1 MNKLGLSA
9 LVSAFALLS
18 GCGGGSGSSGGS
30 VNVPPTGSTPS
41 PGGSSATIF
50 QASGAGPLVAPIY
63 FDANGN
69 GVIDAGE
76 PAAFTDATGAAGASV
91 AGYLPNQNPPSGAT
105 MRLRTF
111 GADSSTGFIV
121 SELSAPRGATV
132 VSPVTTI
139 IDLAGDQTAVR
150 RAFGMLSGPSAIR
163 ETTDL
168 LSFAAAQRLN
178 DPDSATAQDAAR
190 ITAIN
195 FRIIALMQLL
205 SRYQGDPVDVGSGAG
220 PEGAQYI
227 ASVIQETGS
236 ADFSDAGF
244 VLRTLQKGNAIFRYQ
259 PEQLDV
265 AAEAFAKFMRSVPTS
280 MSSLQEINGYHL
292 AFRFFVL
299 ANIRSVY
306 AGYPSPELARVR
318 ALTEADWRAAVA
330 RFADALRP
338 VVGSRVYALPDYV
351 ELRGTRV
358 LSPATL
364 LRNDVSGFPYSVG
377 GSGKT
382 LTGVTVDPRFF
393 GQVHARLEGGNIELY
408 SSSSFNGYAY
418 FDYTALSGGTET
430 SARVYLQVR
439 QP

>member
-9 LVSAFALLS
+9 LVSALALLS
-18 GCGGGSGSSGGS
+18 ACGGGSGSSGGT
-30 VNVPPTGSTPS
+30 VNTPPTGSTPS
-41 PGGSSATIF
+41 PGGSATIF
-50 QASGAGPLVAPIY
+50 QASGAGPLVAQIY

-69 GVIDAGE
+69 GAADAGE
-76 PAAFTDATGAAGASV
+76 PTTSTDATGAAGVSV
-91 AGYLPNQNPPSGAT
+91 AGLGPSQGGVPSGAT
-105 MRLRTF
+105 MRLRAL
-111 GADSSTGFIV
+111 GADSSTGFLV
-121 SELSAPRGATV
+121 SDLSAPRGATV
-132 VSPVTTI
+132 ISPVTTI
-139 IDLAGDQTAVR
+139 IDLAGDQAAVR
-150 RAFGMLSGPSAIR
+150 RAFGMLSGPNTIR

-190 ITAIN
+190 ITAVN

-227 ASVIQETGS
+227 SAVIRETGS

-244 VLRTLQKGNAIFRYQ
+244 VLRTLQKASFHYQ
-259 PEQLDV
+259 PEQLEV

-280 MSSLQEINGYHL
+280 MSTPQEINGYHL

-306 AGYPSPELARVR
+306 AAYPSPELARVR
-318 ALTEADWRAAVA
+318 ALTDADWRAAVA
-330 RFADALRP
+330 RFADVLRP
-338 VVGSRVYALPDYV
+338 PVGSRVYALPDYV
-351 ELRGTRV
+351 ELRGAKV

-377 GSGKT
+377 ASGKT
-382 LTGVTVDPRFF
+382 ITSITVDPRFF
-393 GQVHARLEGGNIELY
+393 GQVHARLEAGNIELY